1 MKSIYVV
8 IAQFHYKYKDAAKTI
23 MSLLILDT
31 ASSSSVSP
39 IELAAEELPQV
50 L

>member
-8 IAQFHYKYKDAAKTI
+8 IAQVHYKYKDAAKTI
-23 MSLLILDT
+23 MSLLNLD
-31 ASSSSVSP
+31 SSISSVSP

>member
-1 MKSIYVV
+1 MYL
-8 IAQFHYKYKDAAKTI
+8 IAQFHYKYYKDAVKTI
-23 MSLLILDT
+23 MSLLNLD
-31 ASSSSVSP
+31 SSISSVSP